1 MPWAAGGF
9 VGVMTG
15 LRLYD
20 TLSEE
25 TKEFEPAGPTV
36 SIYVCG
42 ITPYDAMHLGHAFTF
57 ASFDVLIRYLR
68 YLGHDVRYVQNITDI
83 DDPLFA
89 KAKQLGMS
97 YQDLAARETEQYLAD
112 TQALNIL
119 PAEVYPRASGEIA
132 GIITLVRQLLDAGH
146 AYQVGGSVYFSISS
160 DPDYGILSK
169 YSRDRMIAL
178 ARERG
183 GDPDD
188 PHRRDPLDFVLW
200 RPSSPGE
207 PSMASPWGE
216 GLPGWHLEC
225 SAMSLKYLEAPLDVH
240 GGGSDLIFPH
250 HENEIAQSETVTGI
264 HPLARHWM
272 HTGMVFMDGEK
283 MSKSLGNMVFAR
295 HLVPRYGA
303 DAVRLYLSGCHYRAN
318 LNWDEAALKQS
329 QDLARDLAE
338 VVTPTAPGPQSVLD
352 APLYRDRFRDRMNE
366 DLDTPGAIAVL
377 RDLADAIR
385 SDSASVNDVT
395 PAQSVMRELSGVL
408 GLRLDG
414 ARVASPHV

>member
-1 MPWAAGGF
+1 MSNA
-9 VGVMTG
+9 

-25 TKEFEPAGPTV
+25 INDLQPTGPTV
-36 SIYVCG
+36 NIYVCG

-57 ASFDVLIRYLR
+57 VSFDVLIRYLR
-68 YLGHDVRYVQNITDI
+68 YLGHEVRYVQNITDI

-89 KAKQLGMS
+89 RASQLGIG
-97 YQDLAARETEQYLAD
+97 YQELAARETEQYLAD

-119 PAEVYPRASGEIA
+119 PAEVYPRASGEIPEMIA
-132 GIITLVRQLLDAGH
+132 LVQRLLDAGH
-146 AYQVGGSVYFSISS
+146 AYQRAGSVYFSINS

-178 ARERG
+178 ARARG

-200 RPSSPGE
+200 RPSQPGD
-207 PSMASPWGE
+207 PVMPSPWGE

-225 SAMSLKYLEAPLDVH
+225 SAMSLKYLGAPLDIH

-250 HENEIAQSETVTGI
+250 HENEIAQSESATDI
-264 HPLARHWM
+264 HPLTRHWM

-295 HLVPRYGA
+295 DLAPKYGA
-303 DAVRLYLSGCHYRAN
+303 DTVRLYLSGCHYRGE
-318 LNWDEAALKQS
+318 LHWDEAALKQS
-329 QDLARDLAE
+329 QGLARDLAE
-338 VVTPTAPGPQSVLD
+338 AATLTALGSQATLD
-352 APLYRDRFRDRMNE
+352 AVLYRDRFRQRMNE

-385 SDSASVNDVT
+385 QSSEHDSDVAKG
-395 PAQSVMRELSGVL
+395 QSMLRELAGVL
-408 GLRLDG
+408 GLRLDD
-414 ARVASPHV
+414 AHRVA

>member
-1 MPWAAGGF
+1 MSNA
-9 VGVMTG
+9 

-25 TKEFEPAGPTV
+25 INDLQPTGPTV
-36 SIYVCG
+36 NIYVCG

-57 ASFDVLIRYLR
+57 VSFDVLIRYLR
-68 YLGHDVRYVQNITDI
+68 YLGHEVRYVQNITDI

-89 KAKQLGMS
+89 RASQLGIG
-97 YQDLAARETEQYLAD
+97 YQELAARETEQYLAD

-119 PAEVYPRASGEIA
+119 PAEVYPRASREIPEMIA
-132 GIITLVRQLLDAGH
+132 LVQRLLDAGH
-146 AYQVGGSVYFSISS
+146 AYQRAGSVYFSINS
-160 DPDYGILSK
+160 DPDYGFLSK

-178 ARERG
+178 ARARG

-200 RPSSPGE
+200 RPSQPGE
-207 PSMASPWGE
+207 PVMPSPWGD

-225 SAMSLKYLEAPLDVH
+225 SAMSLKYLGAPLDIH

-250 HENEIAQSETVTGI
+250 HENEIAQSESATDI
-264 HPLARHWM
+264 HPLTRHWM

-295 HLVPRYGA
+295 DLAPKYGA
-303 DAVRLYLSGCHYRAN
+303 DAVRLYLSGCHYRGE
-318 LNWDEAALKQS
+318 LHWDEAALKQS
-329 QDLARDLAE
+329 QGLARDLAE
-338 VVTPTAPGPQSVLD
+338 AATLTALGSQATLD
-352 APLYRDRFRDRMNE
+352 AVLYRDRFRQRMNE

-385 SDSASVNDVT
+385 QSSEHDSDVT
-395 PAQSVMRELSGVL
+395 KGQSMLRELAGVL
-408 GLRLDG
+408 GLRLDD
-414 ARVASPHV
+414 AHRVA

>member
-1 MPWAAGGF
+1 MSN
-9 VGVMTG
+9 T

-20 TLSEE
+20 TLS
-25 TKEFEPAGPTV
+25 KEINDFQPAGPTV

-68 YLGHDVRYVQNITDI
+68 YLGHEVRYVQNITDI

-89 KAKQLGMS
+89 KANQLGIA
-97 YQDLAARETEQYLAD
+97 YQDLATRETEQYLAD
-112 TQALNIL
+112 TRALNIL
-119 PAEVYPRASGEIA
+119 PAEFYPRASGEISEMIA
-132 GIITLVRQLLDAGH
+132 LVQQLLDSGH
-146 AYQVGGSVYFSISS
+146 AYQVAGSVYFSINS
-160 DPDYGILSK
+160 DADYGILSR

-178 ARERG
+178 ARSRG

-188 PHRRDPLDFVLW
+188 PQRRDPLDFVLW
-200 RPSSPGE
+200 RPSRPGE
-207 PSMASPWGE
+207 PSMSSPWGE

-225 SAMSLKYLEAPLDVH
+225 SAMSLKYLGAPLDIH

-250 HENEIAQSETVTGI
+250 HENEIAQSESATGI

-295 HLVPRYGA
+295 HLAPKYGA
-303 DAVRLYLSGCHYRAN
+303 DAVRLYLSGCHYRSE
-318 LNWDEAALKQS
+318 LHWDEAALKQS
-329 QDLARDLAE
+329 QIVAREVAEPATLAAQGSQ
-338 VVTPTAPGPQSVLD
+338 VALD
-352 APLYRDRFRDRMNE
+352 AARYRDRFMQRMNH
-366 DLDTPGAIAVL
+366 DLGTPGAIAVV

-385 SDSASVNDVT
+385 QGSAHGKDVAH
-395 PAQSVMRELSGVL
+395 AQSMLRELSGVL

-414 ARVASPHV
+414 AHGVA